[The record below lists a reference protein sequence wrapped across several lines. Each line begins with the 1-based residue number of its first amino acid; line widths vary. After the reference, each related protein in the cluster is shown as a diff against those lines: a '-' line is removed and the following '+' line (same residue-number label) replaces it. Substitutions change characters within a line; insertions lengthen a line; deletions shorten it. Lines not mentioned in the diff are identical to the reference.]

1 MAITLTSSFQNVATV
16 TSPVMGANY
25 GLRLYLR
32 YVDSTVYYE
41 LRYYG
46 YQSMGYK
53 NLSAY
58 LKEGGR
64 TFKDLTADCYG
75 GSTSSNAEWTWQNGS
90 WNVNNANQVYS
101 QTLTFEGWACPSKDG
116 ARQTKE
122 FTYAVPSRTV
132 IPHNP
137 VASISFDKTNYELND
152 KVTISWTE
160 QEGGAT
166 PDKYQV
172 ILHKNNTWRPEALL
186 KAWVSNDA
194 RSHTFNITLA
204 EDGYAIGDALTV
216 EVQSWFGEEAKVL
229 YSGYGYTNDY
239 PRVVANL
246 TNATISYYQGDVWAD
261 AVRYEL
267 SVNSM
272 NDATTFTGSPHLVAT
287 APDGTVITATGWEN
301 VILKGLKPNTTY
313 TLDIAAY
320 TDIGAISERT
330 FFTTPEYIAPEF
342 TYAIWQS
349 DQNLIGR
356 VTMDN
361 RGNAYEVNLGW
372 RELYEL
378 PVGWSYP
385 NIYDGYDLKLGEEYI
400 FTGLTNFEN
409 GTQYSASIMTD
420 DSLGNYNQVDSNIII
435 IQSSVSSTLPIHI
448 SLNGAE
454 FKKCSNVK
462 ISVNGGEF
470 KTLPAAALKIQ

>member
-1 MAITLTSSFQNVATV
+1 MAAQLVHTGTKGTKLYIDTYFWSDPTNRYWTVEAKMYIEQTDGWNVGGWDDFGGSYINNVSFVGSIPYTTSGSTYTIKDWTLVSQGYYNDNGDAPTITINWKWGVNSSWGGCVYPSSSFNITG
-16 TSPVMGANY
+16 TSI
-25 GLRLYLR
+25 
-32 YVDSTVYYE
+32 
-41 LRYYG
+41 
-46 YQSMGYK
+46 
-53 NLSAY
+53 
-58 LKEGGR
+58 
-64 TFKDLTADCYG
+64 
-75 GSTSSNAEWTWQNGS
+75 
-90 WNVNNANQVYS
+90 
-101 QTLTFEGWACPSKDG
+101 PS
-116 ARQTKE
+116 
-122 FTYAVPSRTV
+122 VL
-132 IPHNP
+132 PHNP

-172 ILHKNNTWRPEALL
+172 MLHRNNTWRPETLL
-186 KAWVSNDA
+186 KTLVNSDA
-194 RSHTFNITLA
+194 RSHTFNFTLA
-204 EDGYAIGDALTV
+204 EDGYVIGDALTV
-216 EVQSWFGEEAKVL
+216 EVQSWFGEEIKNL

-239 PRVVANL
+239 PRVVSSL
-246 TNATISYYQGDVWAD
+246 TNATISYYIGDMWAD

-267 SVNSM
+267 GVNSM

-287 APDGTVITATGWEN
+287 APDGTVITATGWEG
-301 VILKGLKPNTTY
+301 VILKGLMPNTTY
-313 TLDIAAY
+313 TLDISAY

-330 FFTTPEYIAPEF
+330 SFTTPEYIAPEF

-378 PVGWSYP
+378 PAGWSYP

-400 FTGLTNFEN
+400 FTGLTNFED

-420 DSLGNYNQVDSNIII
+420 DSLGNYNQIDSNIII